1 MLAVGAMSAAVSGC
15 GGTHCSDA
23 AQCEGGNETDQEA
36 CEIQVEAMYEQGEI
50 DGCNDLVD
58 EWQDCMTEGDLCQQV
73 GNETVWGKQCET
85 LFQAVSTCLEGDGVV
100 RL

>member
-1 MLAVGAMSAAVSGC
+1 MLAAGAMSAAVSGC

-23 AQCEGGNETDQEA
+23 AECEGGNETDREA
-36 CEIQVEAMYEQGEI
+36 CEIQVESLYEQGEI

-58 EWQDCMTEGDLCQQV
+58 TWQDCMTERDRCENV
-73 GNETVWGKQCET
+73 GNETVWGAQCNQV
-85 LFQAVSTCLEGDGVV
+85 FQQVAECLEGDGAV